1 MNHNRFRLPNTQTSN
16 ILHSLLREPVQ
27 HIWIQNNTFPI
38 TVQTPSHLFP
48 TLISQKPTPQARSHI
63 SFHLSPA
70 TPKLLV
76 PSQPPRPNIR
86 QRIYRAG
93 KHRVLVGESPRLQFN
108 PLLFSDRSIFVLSDK
123 VMYSIQVPKLKF
135 IVSLFSGFQT
145 NRLLHFR
152 NNSSGS
158 CSDGLLD
165 WKSLGRFLDRVDNCG
180 PRGEA
185 RGSAGC
191 AVFDFWFWGHGER
204 FWRYVLDSRIYV
216 EELWGMRVLSKG
228 HKDITLGSG
237 SL

>member
-1 MNHNRFRLPNTQTSN
+1 
-16 ILHSLLREPVQ
+16 
-27 HIWIQNNTFPI
+27 
-38 TVQTPSHLFP
+38 
-48 TLISQKPTPQARSHI
+48 
-63 SFHLSPA
+63 
-70 TPKLLV
+70 
-76 PSQPPRPNIR
+76 
-86 QRIYRAG
+86 
-93 KHRVLVGESPRLQFN
+93 
-108 PLLFSDRSIFVLSDK
+108 
-123 VMYSIQVPKLKF
+123 MYSIQVPKLKF

-216 EELWGMRVLSKG
+216 EELWGMCVSSKG
-228 HKDITLGSG
+228 HKDIYNARVRFFVEVNTKKTPQSCLQRFPLRSSG
-237 SL
+237 EPDN